1 MTVKLIALFIAGW
14 LAGVGAAQA
23 AGDAAAGQAK
33 MVPCAGCHGDKGQ
46 GNPPFPALAGKSQA
60 ELFKALMDFKS
71 GARSNP
77 LMTGVLATLS
87 DQDLENLAAY
97 FSSFK

>member
-1 MTVKLIALFIAGW
+1 MIVKLIALCIAGW

-33 MVPCAGCHGDKGQ
+33 MAPCAGCNGDKGK
-46 GNPPFPALAGKSQA
+46 GNPRFPELAGKSQA

-77 LMTGVLATLS
+77 LMTGVLATLG

-97 FSSFK
+97 FASFK